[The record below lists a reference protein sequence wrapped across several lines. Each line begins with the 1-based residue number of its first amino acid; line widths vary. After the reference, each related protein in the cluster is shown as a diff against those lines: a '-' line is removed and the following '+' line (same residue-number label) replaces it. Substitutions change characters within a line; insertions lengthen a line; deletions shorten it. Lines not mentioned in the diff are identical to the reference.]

1 MCVCPGYHLLS
12 LNRIGG
18 VRGDQ
23 EQPIVTVAVADS
35 RQACHIPVDGHD
47 AIAGRQQ

>member
-1 MCVCPGYHLLS
+1 MSVCPGYHLLS

-23 EQPIVTVAVADS
+23 KQPIMTVAVSNS
-35 RQACHIPVDGHD
+35 RQAYHIPVDGHD
-47 AIAGRQQ
+47 TIACRQQ

>member
-1 MCVCPGYHLLS
+1 MSVCPGYHLLS

-23 EQPIVTVAVADS
+23 EQPIMAVPVTNS

-47 AIAGRQQ
+47 TIAGCQQ